1 MPSLLVNILA
11 ENFNPIPCLDPKI
24 WERSAVSEIN
34 TSKPQEGQ
42 DKFNWQI
49 FQINNITLVNL
60 RNLLSLFLSND
71 ALKFQ
76 HGKVGRGFQSAT

>member
-1 MPSLLVNILA
+1 MNILA

-24 WERSAVSEIN
+24 WERRAVSEIT

-49 FQINNITLVNL
+49 FPINNITLVNL
-60 RNLLSLFLSND
+60 RNLLSLLLSND
-71 ALKFQ
+71 ILKFQ
-76 HGKVGRGFQSAT
+76 HGKVGRGFQPAT